1 MNISVIMPFWN
12 AGQFVEAA
20 LRSAFRQSVPV
31 KEVIIVDQGGSTP
44 ESAFPDRLRDLAGLR
59 FISSPQTTPSRA
71 RNLALAAATGDA
83 IAFLDADDLWPL
95 GKLERQ
101 VSRLQ
106 DHDLVGGFTRWFTE
120 TTEDVL
126 EPSAKGS
133 VCLLMPLLGACLYRR
148 AFLEQLG
155 FFDEAFERAEDVELL
170 FRACESTKRILT
182 LRTVELYYR
191 KNPASLTHTYNPA
204 EDPHYTRAVRQSLE
218 RRSATGNHRGLHG
231 LASYLEPVR
240 ILKQAELST

>member
-20 LRSAFRQSVPV
+20 LRSVFRQSVPV
-31 KEVIIVDQGGSTP
+31 KEVIVVDQGGSTP

-59 FISSPQTTPSRA
+59 FISSPQTTPGKA

-83 IAFLDADDLWPL
+83 IAFLDAGDLWPL

-120 TTEDVL
+120 TTEDAL

-133 VCLLMPLLGACLYRR
+133 VCLLMPLIGACLYRR
-148 AFLEQLG
+148 EFLDKLG
-155 FFDEAFERAEDVELL
+155 HVDEAGVFSEDVDLL
-170 FRACESTKRILT
+170 LRACESDGRIST

-191 KNPASLTHTYNPA
+191 RHPQSVTHGY
-204 EDPHYTRAVRQSLE
+204 
-218 RRSATGNHRGLHG
+218 G
-231 LASYLEPVR
+231 
-240 ILKQAELST
+240 